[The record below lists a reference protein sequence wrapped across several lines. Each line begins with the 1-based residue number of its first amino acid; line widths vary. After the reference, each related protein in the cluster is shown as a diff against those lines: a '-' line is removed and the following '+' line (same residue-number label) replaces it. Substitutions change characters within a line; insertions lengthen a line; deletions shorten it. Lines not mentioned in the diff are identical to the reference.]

1 MKISHLFG
9 QTLREA
15 PAEAETIGHQLL
27 LRAGFIRSVG
37 TGTFAFLPLARRTL
51 AKIENLLR
59 QEMDRLGGQEVSLPF
74 VQPAELW
81 QASGRWCQPELTRLQ
96 DRQGHSLSLASAYQ
110 EVISDL
116 VRREVQSYKQLPRLL
131 YHFATLW
138 RDEER
143 PRNGLLRARQFPV
156 FGCYSLAAD
165 ETSLEQYES
174 ACLQACLRFFRRC
187 GLEVSAVAAGV
198 EGPDA
203 PHAFDFVYLTP
214 IGEESILRCDR
225 CGYLASHQAARFRK
239 PPAAPEDP
247 QPLEKV
253 QTPACKTIEDLANFL
268 GVPKSRTA
276 KAVFFIASVP
286 VGEKIRTDFIFAVIR
301 GDMEL
306 NEARLASL
314 LGACE
319 LRPATE
325 EEIRAIGAEPGFAS
339 PIGLKRRPE
348 GKDTNVRII
357 VDDSIPAS
365 PNLVAGA
372 NEADYHL
379 LNTNYGRDYQA
390 DLIADIALA
399 QAGAACPQC
408 GAPLRLERGVEIGN
422 LSRDGT
428 RFAEALGSTFLD
440 KDGQLKPVLMASGGI
455 GLGRLL
461 TCLAEAHHDEH
472 GLVWP
477 VTIAPFQVHL
487 ILLRGKST
495 PQAEE
500 IANRLYAD
508 LQAAGLEVLYD
519 DREES
524 PGVKFN
530 DADLIGCPVRLT
542 VSERALA
549 QGGVEMKL
557 RHQPEKSIVS
567 LDGVIAQ
574 TQAAIHTLLEEIA
587 SNHDTAHT
595 QRHS

>member
-15 PAEAETIGHQLL
+15 PAEAETVGHQLL
-27 LRAGFIRSVG
+27 LRAGFIRPVG

-59 QEMDRLGGQEVSLPF
+59 QEMDRLGGQEIGLPF
-74 VQPAELW
+74 VHPAELW
-81 QASGRWCQPELTRLQ
+81 QAGRRWCWPELTRLQ
-96 DRQGHSLSLASAYQ
+96 DRHGRPLALAGAYQ
-110 EVISDL
+110 EVITDL
-116 VRREVQSYKQLPRLL
+116 IRREVQSYKQLPRLL

-143 PRNGLLRARQFPV
+143 PRNGLLRAREFPV

-174 ACLQACLRFFRRC
+174 AYLQACLRFFHRC
-187 GLEVSAVAAGV
+187 GLAVTVVAAGA
-198 EGPDA
+198 ESPSEQ
-203 PHAFDFVYLTP
+203 HAFDFVHLTP
-214 IGEESILRCDR
+214 SGEESILRCNR
-225 CGYLASHQAARFRK
+225 CGYVANREAARLRK
-239 PPAAPEDP
+239 LPAVPEQAKP
-247 QPLEKV
+247 VEKV
-253 QTPACKTIEDLANFL
+253 RTPACKTIEDLANFL

-286 VGEKIRTDFIFAVIR
+286 TGEKIRTDFIFAVIR

-306 NEARLASL
+306 NEAKLANL

-372 NEADYHL
+372 NELDYHL

-399 QAGAACPQC
+399 QAGMACPQC
-408 GAPLRLERGVEIGN
+408 GAPLHLEHGVEVGN
-422 LSRDGT
+422 LAREGT
-428 RFAEALGSTFLD
+428 RFAEALHSTFLD
-440 KDGQLKPVLMASGGI
+440 KDGQTRPVLLASGDI

-472 GLVWP
+472 GLIWP

-487 ILLRGKST
+487 ILLRGKGT
-495 PQAEE
+495 PHAEE

-519 DREES
+519 DRDES

-549 QGGVEMKL
+549 QGGIEMKL
-557 RHQPEKSIVS
+557 RHRPEKSLIPLSEAVS
-567 LDGVIAQ
+567 Q
-574 TQAAIHTLLEEIA
+574 TQAAIHTLLGEIA
-587 SNHDTAHT
+587 AEAVPIATK
-595 QRHS
+595 QQ